1 MTYSINKPFVTI
13 TFETN
18 GYATV
23 EAVTVNKNN
32 AIELVSPE
40 TRVIIPYKKADL
52 YLIGMRNMRTLD
64 ELNIEDNLILKI
76 VSSTTRK
83 KYNNIIFNRPIR
95 GLKTINEYKYQL
107 ILKKLKYWALKLQKK
122 ED

>member
-1 MTYSINKPFVTI
+1 MLLHAATETAIKQEKINAF
-13 TFETN
+13 N
-18 GYATV
+18 
-23 EAVTVNKNN
+23 
-32 AIELVSPE
+32 
-40 TRVIIPYKKADL
+40 
-52 YLIGMRNMRTLD
+52 

-76 VSSTTRK
+76 ISSTTRK

-107 ILKKLKYWALKLQKK
+107 ILKKFKYWALKLQKK